1 MCGIGGIFMPQGEH
15 FPVEDVQYLW
25 QLLEDRGTHAAG
37 ICYRW
42 TDSDKDIVFKRDS
55 AASEIL
61 SVVEKCAGYNTTY
74 AFFHT
79 RYTTQGSTSNN
90 GNNHPVVSQDIILT
104 HNGVIYDK
112 PIFNQ
117 LGIKPL
123 HDVDTEALNAALRH
137 RSTSWLADNV
147 QGSVSIAWVD
157 TTQNQEKVHLFT
169 NGKNPLVVARLTNGT
184 VVWASTLQHIEEA
197 GFDIEH
203 SFNAE
208 PFKQYDLYRN
218 EEGYVVINSHRVS
231 DQFREPTISSMYRH
245 TASYARHVGYT
256 NKKSKKAKKTPSKP
270 QNQQFYAGMYY
281 CQDEQCWKLAKNRR
295 A

>member
-15 FPVEDVQYLW
+15 FPVEDIQYLW

-42 TDSDKDIVFKRDS
+42 TDSDKDIVYKRDS
-55 AASEIL
+55 AATEIL

-104 HNGVIYDK
+104 HNGVIHDE
-112 PIFNQ
+112 PIFNK
-117 LGIKPL
+117 LRVKPL
-123 HDVDTEALNAALRH
+123 HTVDSEALNAALRH

-157 TTQNQEKVHLFT
+157 ITQNQEKVHLFT
-169 NGKNPLVVARLTNGT
+169 NGRNPLVVARLTNGA

-231 DQFREPTISSMYRH
+231 DQFREPTVSSMYRH
-245 TASYARHVGYT
+245 TASYASDVGYT
-256 NKKSKKAKKTPSKP
+256 NKKGKNTPSNA

-281 CQDEQCWKLAKNRR
+281 CQDEKCWKLAKNRR

>member
-15 FPVEDVQYLW
+15 FRVEQVQDLW
-25 QLLEDRGTHAAG
+25 TLLEDRGTHAAG

-55 AASEIL
+55 PARELASE
-61 SVVEKCAGYNTTY
+61 VERLHGFNTTY

-79 RYTTQGSTSNN
+79 RYTTQGSTSYN
-90 GNNHPVVSQDIILT
+90 GNNHPVVSQGIILT
-104 HNGVIYDK
+104 HNGVISDR

-117 LGIKPL
+117 LGVKPI
-123 HDVDTEALNAALRH
+123 HQVDTEALNAALRH

-147 QGSVSIAWVD
+147 HGSVSIAWVD

-169 NGKNPLVVARLTNGT
+169 NGRNPLVVARLNNGT

-218 EEGYVVINSHRVS
+218 EEGYVVINSRRVS
-231 DQFREPTISSMYRH
+231 DQFREPTIASMYRH
-245 TASYARHVGYT
+245 TASYASDVGYT
-256 NKKSKKAKKTPSKP
+256 TKKQKKRKNTPSKAK
-270 QNQQFYAGMYY
+270 NQQFYAGMYY
-281 CQDEQCWKLAKNRR
+281 CQDEKCWKLAKNRR
-295 A
+295 V